1 MHLTFFFFLAVF
13 STQCLGFGICQVLMQ
28 KSRTLN
34 ITTQQLLP
42 LGLNDNFHL
51 GSQCLLEKP
60 FDIFYVYATRTI

>member
-1 MHLTFFFFLAVF
+1 MHVTLFFLLLAVVF

-28 KSRTLN
+28 KSRALH

-51 GSQCLLEKP
+51 GS
-60 FDIFYVYATRTI
+60 